1 MLPNEDSKRKASKE
15 TRVAAKET
23 GVLGAKCTHDGGADN
38 WGQTQKSCTG
48 NFYILSEM
56 LKSKPKTREKEF
68 EDLFRARKKTY
79 KS

>member
-38 WGQTQKSCTG
+38 
-48 NFYILSEM
+48 
-56 LKSKPKTREKEF
+56 
-68 EDLFRARKKTY
+68 
-79 KS
+79 